1 MFGCCDY
8 NNNTVSKTSPTKQP
22 TRWKIRTNNSLLE
35 GPVFRYRPNAVLMNT
50 PSAYKTIFGPK
61 GNVVKTESYY
71 RTWPHN
77 SEITNTWN
85 VTNVEAHARKRR
97 VLNNAFSDR
106 ALRGME
112 PFLVKNSE

>member
-1 MFGCCDY
+1 
-8 NNNTVSKTSPTKQP
+8 
-22 TRWKIRTNNSLLE
+22 
-35 GPVFRYRPNAVLMNT
+35 MNT

-85 VTNVEAHARKRR
+85 VTDVEAHARKRR

-112 PFLVKNSE
+112 PFLVRNSE